1 MAAQIIDGKA
11 IARQTRSKLKSR
23 IAALKERGII
33 PGLATV
39 LVGTDPASQTYVN
52 SKVRMCGKLGLFSE
66 AIHKDATVS
75 QAELVSL
82 IKELNARED
91 IHGILVQ
98 SPLPNHLDE
107 FAVTLT
113 IDPAKDVDGFHPF
126 NVGLM
131 LMGEPSLLPCTPHG
145 VLKLLEESGIDPSGK
160 EAVVVG
166 RSMIVGK
173 PVAALL
179 MQKAAMANATVTV
192 AHSRTKNLAEVVR
205 RADIVIAAIG
215 RPEFITGD
223 MLKEGAVVIDVGI
236 NRVDDPSVEKG
247 YRIVGDVEFK
257 SCAERASFITPVP
270 GGVGPMTIAMLMSNT
285 VQAAEQIHREAKS

>member
-11 IARQTRSKLKSR
+11 IAQKTRS
-23 IAALKERGII
+23 ALKERIQALKEKGIT

-39 LVGTDPASQTYVN
+39 LVGDDPASQTYVN
-52 SKVRMCGKLGLFSE
+52 SKVKMCGKLGILSE
-66 AIHKDATVS
+66 DIRRDASIT
-75 QAELVSL
+75 QAELIALV
-82 IKELNARED
+82 KELNARPD

-98 SPLPNHLDE
+98 SPIPSHLNE

-113 IDPAKDVDGFHPF
+113 IDPAKDVDGFHPH

-145 VLKLLEESGIDPSGK
+145 VIKLLEESGIDPSGK

-179 MQKAAMANATVTV
+179 VQKAPMANATVTI
-192 AHSRTKNLAEVVR
+192 AHSRTKNLAEVIK
-205 RADIVIAAIG
+205 RADIVVAAIG
-215 RPEFITGD
+215 KPDFITGD
-223 MLKEGAVVIDVGI
+223 MIKAGAVVIDVGI
-236 NRVDDPSVEKG
+236 NRIDDSANEKG
-247 YRIVGDVEFK
+247 YRIVGDAHFE
-257 SCAERASFITPVP
+257 SCFEKASFITPVP
-270 GGVGPMTIAMLMSNT
+270 GGVGPMTIAMLMANT
-285 VQAAEQIHREAKS
+285 VQAAEMIHGLT

>member
-39 LVGTDPASQTYVN
+39 LVGADPASQTYVN

-66 AIHKDATVS
+66 AIHKDTTVS

>member
-11 IARQTRSKLKSR
+11 IAKKTRSELKSR
-23 IAALKERGII
+23 ITALKAKGIT

-39 LVGTDPASQTYVN
+39 LVGADPASQTYVK
-52 SKVRMCGKLGLFSE
+52 SKVKMCGKLGLYSE
-66 AIHKDATVS
+66 AIHKDATIT
-75 QAELVSL
+75 QDELISL
-82 IKELNARED
+82 VKELNGRDD

-98 SPLPNHLDE
+98 SPIPDHLDE

-113 IDPAKDVDGFHPF
+113 IDPAKDVDGFHPH

-131 LMGEPSLLPCTPHG
+131 LMGEPSLLPCTPNG
-145 VLKLLEESGIDPSGK
+145 VIRLLEESGIDPSGK

-179 MQKAAMANATVTV
+179 VQKAPMANATVTI
-192 AHSRTKNLAEVVR
+192 AHSRTKDLAEVVK
-205 RADIVIAAIG
+205 RADIVIAAMG

-236 NRVDDPSVEKG
+236 NRVDDSTTEKG
-247 YRIVGDVEFK
+247 YRIVGDVEYK
-257 SCAERASFITPVP
+257 SCTERASFITPVP

-285 VQAAEQIHREAKS
+285 VQAAEQIHKL